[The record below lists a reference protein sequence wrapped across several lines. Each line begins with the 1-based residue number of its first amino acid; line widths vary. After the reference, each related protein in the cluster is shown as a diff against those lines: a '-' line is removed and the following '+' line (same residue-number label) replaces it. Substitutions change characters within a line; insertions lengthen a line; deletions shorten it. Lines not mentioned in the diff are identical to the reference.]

1 MINLYL
7 EEITKLKHIK
17 SIDELIDALQEQHI
31 QANLNKQWTQRKHVD
46 MICIKVNPPFLNTTE
61 RKKSE
66 NIKGLIIPK
75 IKCYYNL
82 QLDNNA
88 NIKTSFFPPLPPY
101 SYNLYDLYE
110 QPGSFNRLPNFR
122 TTADQI
128 VTEKRVNIEANCG
141 SKEKFLIELR
151 SMQLRG
157 RIAEFNIPIQQ
168 NPNMLQNVS
177 PQNAEMD
184 RTLPSPIYCYERYN
198 CNQCRSNCR
207 FSIEQIQ
214 NMGKKAIEEE
224 LSAHGHPK
232 SLIINRKRQ
241 RNLGESKE
249 ELRNHYIRYHTV

>member
-1 MINLYL
+1 MIN
-7 EEITKLKHIK
+7 
-17 SIDELIDALQEQHI
+17 ALQEQHI

-110 QPGSFNRLPNFR
+110 QPGSYNRQPNFR

-157 RIAEFNIPIQQ
+157 RIAEFNIPIQMFLHK
-168 NPNMLQNVS
+168 MLKWTEIFRALYIAMKDTIVINVVLIVVFQLNKFKIWEKKLSKKNYQYMVILS
-177 PQNAEMD
+177 P
-184 RTLPSPIYCYERYN
+184 
-198 CNQCRSNCR
+198 
-207 FSIEQIQ
+207 
-214 NMGKKAIEEE
+214 
-224 LSAHGHPK
+224 
-232 SLIINRKRQ
+232 
-241 RNLGESKE
+241 
-249 ELRNHYIRYHTV
+249 